1 MRLPV
6 IATLIL
12 LFFSLAVDFYLWRRL
27 SSLCRSRVWPGVQ
40 AVTAVIFNVAL
51 LIIICLPKR
60 EGDNIELERLM
71 WSLYAYFSIYFPKY
85 LFVIFDLLASLP
97 TLMHRKRI
105 KWLSFSGMILAI
117 IAFVTM
123 WWGALI
129 NRFNI
134 DINRVEIKV
143 ENLPASFD
151 GFTIAQFS
159 DLHVGTFGTDTVF
172 VSELVTRINSL
183 SPDLIVFTGDV
194 VNRKTSELYPFVET
208 LSGLHG
214 RYGVYSILGNHD
226 YGDYYNWSSLS
237 DKERNI
243 DELKSLQS
251 RMGWNMLNN
260 ESVFISRGNDSIA
273 LIGVENVGD
282 PPFNTYGD
290 LDKAYSSLG
299 DQYTKILLSHN
310 PAHWLEDIKD
320 SPDKNIALTL
330 SGHTHAMQMS
340 ACGISPAALRYPTW
354 GGLYTDDDYH
364 QLYVNIGAG
373 EVAIPARIGATPEI
387 TLITLRR
394 K

>member
-1 MRLPV
+1 MRLPLF
-6 IATLIL
+6 ATLIL

-27 SSLCRSRVWPGVQ
+27 LSVSRSKLWPGFQV
-40 AVTAVIFNVAL
+40 VTAVIFNVAL

-71 WSLYAYFSIYFPKY
+71 WSLYAYFSVYIPKY
-85 LFVIFDLLASLP
+85 IFVIFDLLASLP
-97 TLMHRKRI
+97 TLVRKKRI
-105 KWLSFSGMILAI
+105 KWLSFGGMILAI
-117 IAFVTM
+117 MAFVAM

-134 DINRVEIKV
+134 DVNRIEINI
-143 ENLPASFD
+143 ENLPESFN

-159 DLHVGTFGTDTVF
+159 DLHAGTFGSDTAF
-172 VSELVTRINSL
+172 VSKIVNQINSL
-183 SPDLIVFTGDV
+183 SPDLVVFTGDI

-208 LSGLHG
+208 LSRLHG

-226 YGDYYNWSSLS
+226 YGDYYNWPSVS
-237 DKERNI
+237 DKERNM
-243 DELKSLQS
+243 DELKTLQS

-260 ESVFISRGNDSIA
+260 ESVFISVGNDSIA

-290 LDKAYSSLG
+290 IDKAYSTLD

-310 PAHWLEDIKD
+310 PSHWVDDIKD

-340 ACGISPAALRYPTW
+340 AFGISPAALRYQTW
-354 GGLYTDDDYH
+354 GGLYQDDDSH

-387 TLITLRR
+387 TLITLKR

>member
-1 MRLPV
+1 MRLPLF
-6 IATLIL
+6 ATLIL
-12 LFFSLAVDFYLWRRL
+12 LIFSLAVDFYLWRWLL
-27 SSLCRSRVWPGVQ
+27 SVSRSKFLPRFQ
-40 AVTAVIFNVAL
+40 AATAVIFNVAL

-71 WSLYAYFSIYFPKY
+71 WSLYAYFSIYVPKY
-85 LFVIFDLLASLP
+85 IFVIFSLLASLP
-97 TLMHRKRI
+97 TLVRKKRI
-105 KWLSFSGMILAI
+105 KWLSFAGMILAFF
-117 IAFVTM
+117 AFVAM

-134 DINRVEIKV
+134 DVNRIEINV

-159 DLHVGTFGTDTVF
+159 DLHVGTFGSDTAF
-172 VSELVTRINSL
+172 VSKIVNQINSL
-183 SPDLIVFTGDV
+183 SPDLVVFAGDI
-194 VNRKTSELYPFVET
+194 VNRKTAELYPFVET
-208 LSGLHG
+208 LSRLHG

-226 YGDYYNWSSLS
+226 YGDYYNWSSVS
-237 DKERNI
+237 DKERNM
-243 DELKSLQS
+243 DEMKSLQS
-251 RMGWNMLNN
+251 RMGWKMLNN
-260 ESVFISRGNDSIA
+260 ESVFITVDNDSIA

-290 LDKAYSSLG
+290 LDKAYSTLD

-310 PAHWLEDIKD
+310 PSHWVDDIKD

-330 SGHTHAMQMS
+330 SGHTHAMQIS
-340 ACGISPAALRYPTW
+340 AIGISPAALRYQTW
-354 GGLYTDDDYH
+354 GGHYKDDDSH